1 MEIRLFPNLNRPDVG
16 MKPRRES
23 QRPLLPQHA
32 RHCPVLEAGSALG
45 YLVYPALKERE
56 SFHVEYQGDG
66 RYRFAF
72 FMNPSGGS
80 WQPFFTVALT
90 LPVGSIGMMKEEVT
104 FMDPKPPMSR
114 DQALHL
120 VRSLIVPEDFGTPP
134 GAVALRAATNFQT
147 PTGWDTV
154 YAPVFNMIDRPV
166 APMLVVRV
174 ETDWYAHLTEFRYVL
189 QPGEGIPG
197 SHNMPVGQV
206 FFVPREET
214 SMRDC
219 TDAEVKKIHESIQEF
234 VRDKATVTQQTALGL
249 TYSPHYVHHSR
260 PKKSQEA

>member
-16 MKPRRES
+16 MKPRREP

-56 SFHVEYQGDG
+56 SFHIEYQGDG
-66 RYRFAF
+66 RYRFTF
-72 FMNPSGGS
+72 FLNRGS
-80 WQPFFTVALT
+80 WQPLFTATLT
-90 LPVGSIGMMKEEVT
+90 LPVGSIGMMKEEVA
-104 FMDPKPPMSR
+104 FMDQKPPMSR

-120 VRSLIVPEDFGTPP
+120 VRALIVPEDFGTPP
-134 GAVALRAATNFQT
+134 GAVALRGANNFQT
-147 PTGWDTV
+147 PEGWDTV

-206 FFVPREET
+206 FFVPREEM

-219 TDAEVKKIHESIQEF
+219 TENEVKKIHQSISEFIENKAKENQE
-234 VRDKATVTQQTALGL
+234 TPLGL
-249 TYSPHYVHHSR
+249 TYSPYYVHHSEGS
-260 PKKSQEA
+260 KKT

>member
-1 MEIRLFPNLNRPDVG
+1 
-16 MKPRRES
+16 
-23 QRPLLPQHA
+23 
-32 RHCPVLEAGSALG
+32 
-45 YLVYPALKERE
+45 
-56 SFHVEYQGDG
+56 
-66 RYRFAF
+66 
-72 FMNPSGGS
+72 
-80 WQPFFTVALT
+80 
-90 LPVGSIGMMKEEVT
+90 VGSIGMMKEEVA

-134 GAVALRAATNFQT
+134 GAVALRAASNFQT
-147 PTGWDTV
+147 PSGWDTV

-189 QPGEGIPG
+189 QPGEGFPG

-214 SMRDC
+214 RMRDC
-219 TDAEVKKIHESIQEF
+219 TGDEVKKIHQSMKEFIDHKAKETQE
-234 VRDKATVTQQTALGL
+234 TPLGL
-249 TYSPHYVHHSR
+249 TYSPYYVHHSKGS
-260 PKKSQEA
+260 KKA